1 MPYNLMKK
9 FTLLPAILSALPLL
23 FMIATLSQPKLV
35 EQSYSELITNDSQK
49 RFENSWLDLAM
60 FAEFAHHSKNYRI
73 AANYYLELYKLTGN
87 LDFLSRL
94 ISSYIASKDL
104 KSALLFLDEH
114 LDNQNSDDLLALK
127 LALTFKYEILNKD
140 SGVNLEFNFHTII
153 DEKKVVSYLQMLNFT
168 PSEYLM
174 VINIFRRERESIS
187 IEKPDE
193 FLLYLMLAGNLW
205 QEAQSQ
211 IKKFEGFGMLQSNS
225 VDIIFREQLK
235 KGSTA
240 TLLEWVEFLER
251 KHGIKPQ
258 FLMMKTEIYRNQK
271 KRNLVINTLRK
282 AVKAFPNN
290 NQLIFW
296 RAVHLFNYNLLDEAS
311 KDLESLLA
319 FGYRQSEVHF
329 FLGAIAEAGGQ
340 YADAIEHLMSIT
352 SSESEMYFI
361 AQKKIAQLKFASKQ
375 FGKAL
380 ELLDSLQMDFP
391 DKFVEIIQF
400 EADLLIENDEFE
412 LAMTVLNDSLSKLD
426 FNRDLIYT
434 RALVADRLG
443 EIELVE
449 NDLRKILSL
458 FPNDADALNALG
470 YSLTN
475 FTSRYE
481 EAYQLIRRALELK
494 SDSFYILDS
503 MGWVYFKLGD
513 LRSSIFYLEKAYELS
528 QDEEI
533 TQHLVEVLNA
543 NGEFE
548 KARLI
553 LEKS

>member
-1 MPYNLMKK
+1 MKK

>member
-1 MPYNLMKK
+1 MKK
-9 FTLLPAILSALPLL
+9 FILLPAILSTLPLL
-23 FMIATLSQPKLV
+23 FMVAILNQPKLV

-140 SGVNLEFNFHTII
+140 PGVNLEFNFSTII
-153 DEKKVVSYLQMLNFT
+153 DERKVVSYLQMLNFK

-174 VINIFRRERESIS
+174 AINIFRRERESIS

-235 KGSTA
+235 KGSAA

-271 KRNLVINTLRK
+271 KKNLVINTLRK

-340 YADAIEHLMSIT
+340 YADAIEHLTSIT

-400 EADLLIENDEFE
+400 EADLLIENNEFE

-426 FNRDLIYT
+426 FNRDLVYT

-458 FPNDADALNALG
+458 YPNDADALNALG

-503 MGWVYFKLGD
+503 MGWIYFKLGD
-513 LRSSIFYLEKAYELS
+513 LRRSIFYLEKAYELS
-528 QDEEI
+528 QDDEI

>member
-9 FTLLPAILSALPLL
+9 FTLLPATLSAIPLL

-140 SGVNLEFNFHTII
+140 PGVNLEFNFHTII

-426 FNRDLIYT
+426 FNRDLVYT

>member
-1 MPYNLMKK
+1 MKK
-9 FTLLPAILSALPLL
+9 FTLLPGILSALPLL

-153 DEKKVVSYLQMLNFT
+153 DEKKVVSYLQMLNFK

-174 VINIFRRERESIS
+174 AINIFRRERESIS

-235 KGSTA
+235 KGSAA

-271 KRNLVINTLRK
+271 KKNLVINTLRK

-319 FGYRQSEVHF
+319 FGYRQNEVHF

-352 SSESEMYFI
+352 SSESEIYFI

-503 MGWVYFKLGD
+503 MGWIYFKLGD
-513 LRSSIFYLEKAYELS
+513 LRRSIFYLEKAYELS
-528 QDEEI
+528 QDDEI